1 MPHRGTDPFV
11 EQVRAATD
19 IVGVIQAYVELRRA
33 GRRLRGLCPFHGE
46 KTPSF
51 FVHEENQTF
60 YCFGCQQGGDVFQ
73 FLMLQEKLTFPEA
86 LHTLAERAGIP
97 IPRER
102 SRERTDDRLGEAMEV
117 AAEFFRSRLR
127 APEGEAARRYL
138 EGRGIGAGAVERFGL
153 GWAPASWDALLQHA
167 RRLLPERILLQ
178 AGLVIEGERGLYD
191 RFRERIIIPI
201 RTAGGRTAAFGGRL
215 LGPGEPKYLNSPET
229 PLYKKGTVLFALGEA
244 RDGIRQ
250 RGDIVVVEGY
260 FDVIALH
267 AAGIDWAVGTCGTA
281 LTPEQAALM
290 RRYSERWTL
299 LFDGD
304 RAGRAAV
311 RRAMDAA
318 VGVHPGLKIALC
330 PDGLDPDDWVRQV
343 GSEGVLA
350 AFEHALSPL
359 QYLEAWSVDE
369 RITVEQLLPRVAELL
384 RKIGDPMIRERW
396 VQEAA
401 GRFHLTEARIW
412 EVVGRSAGAS
422 PSPPKPAAAPAL
434 RPREKQIVS
443 AAIRR
448 PDLADEIRAICEE
461 LPDLGRRCVEV
472 LRWVSARFDE
482 GASAGA
488 AILSLASEDP
498 ALVRD
503 LAFLHEETV
512 PDEGGEEGELVP
524 EDLLL
529 RMRRRLYEHRKR
541 EITDRIRR
549 AEDRGE
555 DVTILLRE
563 KQELAAALRGLEGST
578 PEEAGND

>member
-86 LHTLAERAGIP
+86 LRTLAERAGIP
-97 IPRER
+97 VPRER
-102 SRERTDDRLGEAMEV
+102 SREKSDDRLGEAMEV
-117 AAEFFRSRLR
+117 AAEFFRGRLR
-127 APEGEAARRYL
+127 APDGEGARRYL
-138 EGRGIGAGAVERFGL
+138 EGRGIGADAIERFGL

-167 RRLLPERILLQ
+167 RRLLPERILVQ

-201 RTAGGRTAAFGGRL
+201 RTAGGRTVAFGGRI

-244 RDGIRQ
+244 REGIR
-250 RGDIVVVEGY
+250 RHGDIVVVEGY

-267 AAGIDWAVGTCGTA
+267 EAGIDWVVGTCGTA
-281 LTPEQAALM
+281 LTAEQAGLL

-304 RAGRAAV
+304 PAGRAAV

-318 VGVHPGLKIALC
+318 ISVHPSLKIALC

-343 GSEGVLA
+343 GPAGLLT
-350 AFEHALSPL
+350 AFEHSLSPL
-359 QYLEAWSVDE
+359 QYLEAWSVEE
-369 RITVEQLLPRVAELL
+369 RIAVEQLLPRVAELL

-412 EVVGRSAGAS
+412 EVVGRVAGAS
-422 PSPPKPAAAPAL
+422 PAVVRPLAQVL
-434 RPREKQIVS
+434 RPREKQILS

-448 PDLADEIRAICEE
+448 PDLAEELRAACEE
-461 LPDLGRRCVEV
+461 LPDLGDRCVEI
-472 LRWVSARFDE
+472 LHWVSARFDE
-482 GASAGA
+482 GCTGAA

-498 ALVRD
+498 VLVRD
-503 LAFLHEETV
+503 LAFLHDETV
-512 PDEGGEEGELVP
+512 PDEGGEDQELVP

-529 RMRRRLYEHRKR
+529 RLRRRLLEHRKR

-555 DVTILLRE
+555 DVTPLLRE
-563 KQELAAALRGLEGST
+563 KQELAAALRGMKG
-578 PEEAGND
+578 PAPAEAANE